1 LPNKKI
7 TFLVVPENTSNVRQV
22 KLSRGFLVLT
32 ACFFVVGLSGL
43 SYVLHDYFTLKRT
56 VPSMRFLTAEVTAQR
71 TQIQAY
77 AEKVQALNAEMQALH
92 DFEKKLRII
101 ANVEAPAGQ
110 DAVFGIG
117 GTLGAELE
125 NMPPVNENY
134 SGVIRAVHAQL
145 GQLDEA
151 SAVQKQAF
159 EELHDYLQDQ
169 KSLLAST
176 PAIRPTTGW
185 LSSNFGYRTSP
196 FTGRKEFHR
205 GIDIATRAGTPVIA
219 PADGVVT
226 FAGKKGGLGNMVA
239 IDHGYGKITRY
250 GHLKKSL
257 VRRGAHI
264 KRGDKIGLVGNTGRS
279 TAPHLHYEVH
289 VNGLPANPVKY
300 ILN

>member
-1 LPNKKI
+1 LPNEKI
-7 TFLVVPENTSNVRQV
+7 TFLVVPGNASNVKQV
-22 KLSRGFLVLT
+22 KLSKSFLMLI
-32 ACFFVVGLSGL
+32 ACFVVVGVAGL
-43 SYVLHDYFTLKRT
+43 SYVLYDYYTLKST
-56 VPSMRFLTAEVTAQR
+56 IPSMRSLAHEVTAQKV
-71 TQIQAY
+71 QIQAY
-77 AEKVQALNAEMQALH
+77 AEKVQALNSEMQALH
-92 DFEKKLRII
+92 DFEKKLRVI

-117 GTLGAELE
+117 GTLDTDLE
-125 NMPPVNENY
+125 DLPPVTENY
-134 SGVIRAVHAQL
+134 SGVIRAMHAQL
-145 GQLDEA
+145 EQLDEA
-151 SAVQKQAF
+151 SLVQKQAF

-185 LSSNFGYRTSP
+185 LSSGFGYRTSP
-196 FTGRKEFHR
+196 FTGRREFHR
-205 GIDIATRAGTPVIA
+205 GVDIATREGTPVIA

-226 FAGKKGGLGNMVA
+226 FAGKKGGLGNMVV

-250 GHLKKSL
+250 GHMKKWL
-257 VRRGAHI
+257 VRQGAHI

-289 VNGLPANPVKY
+289 VNGIPANPAKY